1 MKRIVKIAVA
11 VLIPAG
17 LVGGYFA
24 TSFYLFPAWLQREL
38 PAFIAKE
45 TGLKSSLGAVNFNP
59 LTWQLQLKQF
69 ELQKILR
76 FDELD
81 IQLNWRES
89 LTTKSLI
96 IEKITLHKPF
106 FELEK
111 QQNGALNIDALLPKS
126 TAPKTEKSGDL
137 FPLTLKVFT
146 LSDGQISFQ
155 NGAQTEK
162 ITPLNFT
169 LTNFNTQNA
178 TPAKFDLTAN
188 WQQGG
193 DLHWTGDFQ
202 FSTLKSNGK
211 ITFQSVN
218 LAHLLSLMP
227 ENKFKVAGKG
237 ELSANYRIALNEKTP
252 LIQIENGAMALNDL
266 SYKNKAAQQITLQ
279 KIACENLN
287 YDHTRQNLTMKS
299 LALNALRVTE
309 KQTQLDFPTIT
320 LNELSF
326 NLPTQQLQTAV
337 ILLRDTELFDTTQNT
352 LLFKLPELE
361 LKNLT
366 LNLQKKTVAI
376 GAIQAKNADFRAW
389 LNPNGELNYQT
400 LLPEDEAQSHAET
413 AQSEAF
419 WGVKIDSVE
428 LTDFGAVL
436 EDKTLPKPLSI
447 SIKPLSLKL
456 TELSN
461 AVGAKLPFE
470 LNTGINNSGSLHLK
484 GNAEISPFAAQSDIA
499 VNALNLEKFQSYVDK
514 FAHFD
519 LIKGVFSLDGKLDVA
534 QGDQGELAVKFKG
547 NSGIARLVIR
557 DQIQNKDLV
566 KWDNLT
572 LKNIDADVLAQRYSA
587 TSLWLDKP
595 YARVVIAK
603 DKTLNFAD
611 IWIQEKSPAASVQK
625 GGNKK
630 IPVCEGGICFKLDN
644 VQISNG
650 SSSFADLSMI
660 LPFSAEI
667 KGLEG
672 GASGISSNHES
683 TINVTLKG
691 NAYDLAP
698 VDIKGKIQPY
708 IGDYRAALSFKG
720 MPMPLVSAYMAEFSG
735 YKVEKGKMSLG
746 MNYDVTKG
754 ELTATNNL
762 LIEQFELGEQIDNPH
777 AVNAPFDLAIAL
789 LKDVNGI
796 INLDVPITGSL
807 NDPQFNLSGIIGD
820 ALLNVMTKV
829 ITSPFHALANL
840 LGTDDDLS
848 VVQFAA
854 GQSELSDWQQ
864 QKLAGLAKVLHD
876 RDVLKLEIKG
886 TAFQSQDWA
895 ILREEAL
902 IDRLKTLK
910 SEALNRENKQ
920 KIRPEYVELDDADAQ
935 KLLAQEFK
943 AKFPQLV
950 KKSFWGGFE
959 LVKPEM
965 GEFYSVAK
973 QTLAAALPVEQKRL
987 SKLAAARAGAI
998 AKYVVQ
1004 QGGVPNE
1011 RVFILDTVIDPPREN
1026 DEINALLS
1034 LKVD

>member
-1 MKRIVKIAVA
+1 MKRIAKIAVA

-45 TGLKSSLGAVNFNP
+45 TGLRSSLNAVNFNP
-59 LTWQLQLKQF
+59 LTLQLQLKKF
-69 ELQKILR
+69 ELEKILR
-76 FDELD
+76 FEELD

-96 IEKITLHKPF
+96 IEKITLNKPF

-126 TAPKTEKSGDL
+126 DAPKTEKSGDL
-137 FPLTLKVFT
+137 FPLTMKNFT

-169 LTNFNTQNA
+169 LTNFSTQNA
-178 TPAKFDLTAN
+178 PPAKFDLTAN

-193 DLHWTGDFQ
+193 DLHLSGDFQ
-202 FSTLKSNGK
+202 FLTLKSNGK

-237 ELSANYRIALNEKTP
+237 ELSANYRMALNEKTP
-252 LIQIENGAMALNDL
+252 LIQIENGAIALNDL
-266 SYKNKAAQQITLQ
+266 SYKNKAAQQITLK

-299 LALNALRVTE
+299 LAFNTLRFTE
-309 KQTQLDFPTIT
+309 KQTQLDLPTIT

-326 NLPTQQLQTAV
+326 NLPTQQLQTAA

-361 LKNLT
+361 LKKLT

-400 LLPEDEAQSHAET
+400 LLPEDEEDSKAEN

-419 WGVKIDSVE
+419 WGVKIDSVA

-461 AVGAKLPFE
+461 AIGAKLPFE

-534 QGDQGELAVKFKG
+534 QGDQGELDVKFKG

-587 TSLWLDKP
+587 TSVLLDKP

-611 IWIQEKSPAASVQK
+611 IWIQAHPPRPPSK
-625 GGNKK
+625 GGDAIAGQN
-630 IPVCEGGICFKLDN
+630 PMYFKLDN

-807 NDPQFNLSGIIGD
+807 NNPQFSLSGIIGD

-864 QKLAGLAKVLHD
+864 QKLAGLAKVLRD

-886 TAFQSQDWA
+886 TAFQLQDWA

-935 KLLAQEFK
+935 KLLAQEFQ

-973 QTLAAALPVEQKRL
+973 QKLSEALPVEQKRL
-987 SKLAAARAGAI
+987 IKLAAARARAI

-1011 RVFILDTVIDPPREN
+1011 RVFILDTAIDPPREN

>member
-38 PAFIAKE
+38 PIFIAKE

-59 LTWQLQLKQF
+59 LTLQLQLKQF

-111 QQNGALNIDALLPKS
+111 QKNGALNIDALLPKS
-126 TAPKTEKSGDL
+126 DASKTEKSGDL
-137 FPLTLKVFT
+137 FPLTMKNFT

-155 NGAQTEK
+155 NGAQSEK

-169 LTNFNTQNA
+169 LTNFSTQNA
-178 TPAKFDLTAN
+178 SPAKFDLTAN

-193 DLHWTGDFQ
+193 DVNLTGDFQ

-807 NDPQFNLSGIIGD
+807 NNPQFSLSGIIGD

-864 QKLAGLAKVLHD
+864 QKLAGLAKVLRE

-920 KIRPEYVELDDADAQ
+920 KTRPEYVEIDDADAQ

-973 QTLAAALPVEQKRL
+973 QTLSAALPVEQKRL
-987 SKLAAARAGAI
+987 TKLAAARARAI

-1011 RVFILDTVIDPPREN
+1011 RVFILDTAIDPPREN